1 MKQINF
7 RFKTIED
14 AATGI
19 SGIRAALDSHPHSD
33 AAAFVF
39 MSNREMS
46 EAERLLELW
55 DQRLP
60 EVKRVGL
67 SEGYAAD
74 LDPDS
79 ALVKFNLILA
89 DCGNVFYPLQ
99 IPCIHGDEPKAAA
112 ETNRFISAIPNVKGV
127 AFYPSSRGLD
137 VTRFLRALDSDIPFF
152 GAMALP
158 LYETNAMIVE
168 QVRGEGYGIGKEV
181 LTSGFT
187 MLIIA
192 GAQIS
197 INMDYI
203 LGWEPIGREMEVTL
217 ETDESQADKIGET
230 TIRLI
235 DGKPALEVYRKYLGV
250 EWNENFIMNVC
261 EFPLMVQ
268 QNGVK
273 ICLVPMDSHN
283 GSLTL
288 IGNVEASDKL
298 RFSYSTREEIL
309 NEAREGSKRMAAFA
323 PDAVIMSLCGNR
335 INFLRQDAHL
345 EWDYYR
351 EHNPNL
357 VYCHGQ
363 CEIAYEKG
371 KGGVL
376 NSALVAVGIRECDRH
391 TESVTPIEE
400 AATGSEQQGYIPLG
414 YRVSHFFHVMTDE
427 LVHLQHNLE
436 DEVEKKT
443 RENESLSLHVVQ
455 TLAEAIDA
463 KDNYT
468 SGHSGRV
475 ARYSREIARRAGYSE
490 RDQNEIYMMGL
501 LHDVGKIGVP
511 DAVINKPGRLTDDEF
526 EQIKNHPVMGA
537 RILKTIR
544 EMPKLVTGARWHHER
559 FDGRGYPDGLK
570 GPDIPEEARIIA
582 VADAY
587 DAMTSNRSY
596 RRGMEQGKV
605 REQIAGGKGTQFD
618 PRFADIMIQMIDE
631 DKTYSMREL

>member
-7 RFKTIED
+7 KFGTIE
-14 AATGI
+14 AAAARV
-19 SGIRAALDSHPHSD
+19 SEIRAALDSHPHSD
-33 AAAFVF
+33 AAAFIF
-39 MSNREMS
+39 LSNCAKPD
-46 EAERLLELW
+46 AERLLELW
-55 DQRLP
+55 NQSLP
-60 EVKRVGL
+60 DVKRVGI
-67 SEGYAAD
+67 SEGYAVD
-74 LDPDS
+74 LDPDP
-79 ALVKFNLILA
+79 ALVKFNLIIA
-89 DCGNVFYPLQ
+89 ECAEVFHPLQ
-99 IPCIHGDEPKAAA
+99 IPCRHGDEVKAAA
-112 ETNRFISAIPNVKGV
+112 EMNRFISAIPNVRGV
-127 AFYPSSRGLD
+127 AFYPSSRGLN
-137 VTRFLRALDSDIPFF
+137 VTRFLRAIETDVPFF

-158 LYETNAMIVE
+158 NYETDAMLVE
-168 QVRGEGYGIGKEV
+168 QVRGEGYGIGREA

-187 MLIIA
+187 ALVIA
-192 GAQIS
+192 GTHIS
-197 INMDYI
+197 ISMDYI

-217 ETDESQADKIGET
+217 EPDEPQADKIGET

-250 EWNENFIMNVC
+250 EWNDNFIMNVC

-268 QNGVK
+268 RNGVK
-273 ICLVPMDSHN
+273 ICLVPMDSHD
-283 GSLTL
+283 GGLTL
-288 IGNVEASDKL
+288 IGNVEATDKL

-309 NEAREGSKRMAAFA
+309 NEAREGSERMAAFA
-323 PDAVIMSLCGNR
+323 PDAVVMSLCGNR

-391 TESVTPIEE
+391 AALPVSIEE
-400 AATGSEQQGYIPLG
+400 GSSGSTQQGYIPLG
-414 YRVSHFFHVMTDE
+414 YRVSHFFHVMTEE

-490 RDQNEIYMMGL
+490 KDQNEIYMMGL

-631 DKTYSMREL
+631 DKAYSMREL

>member
-1 MKQINF
+1 MKQINY
-7 RFKTIED
+7 KYETIED
-14 AATGI
+14 ATTH
-19 SGIRAALDSHPHSD
+19 IREIRTALDSHPHSD
-33 AAAFVF
+33 AGAFVF
-39 MSNREMS
+39 ISNCAKP

-55 DQRLP
+55 EQHLP
-60 EVKRVGL
+60 DVKRVGI
-67 SEGYAAD
+67 SEGYAVD
-74 LDPDS
+74 LDPEP
-79 ALVKFNLILA
+79 ALVKFNLIIA
-89 DCGNVFYPLQ
+89 ECGEVFHPLQ
-99 IPCIHGDEPKAAA
+99 IPCRPGEEKSAADA
-112 ETNRFISAIPNVKGV
+112 MNSFISAIPNVRGV
-127 AFYPSSRGLD
+127 AFYPSHRGLN
-137 VTRFLRALDSDIPFF
+137 VTQFLRAIEADVPFF

-158 LYETNAMIVE
+158 NYETNAMLVE
-168 QVRGEGYGIGKEV
+168 QVREEGYGIGREI

-187 MLIIA
+187 TLVIA
-192 GAQIS
+192 GAHIS
-197 INMDYI
+197 LSMDYI

-217 ETDESQADKIGET
+217 EPQREAIGET

-235 DGKPALEVYRKYLGV
+235 DGKPALEIYRKYLGV
-250 EWNENFIMNVC
+250 EWNDNFIMNVC
-261 EFPLMVQ
+261 EFPLMVER
-268 QNGVK
+268 NGVK
-273 ICLVPMDSHN
+273 ICLVPMDSQN
-283 GSLTL
+283 GGLTL
-288 IGNVEASDKL
+288 IGNVEETDKL
-298 RFSYSTREEIL
+298 RFSYSTREELL

-323 PDAVIMSLCGNR
+323 PDAVVMSLCGNR
-335 INFLRQDAHL
+335 INFLQQDAHL
-345 EWDYYR
+345 EWDYYK

-363 CEIAYEKG
+363 CEIAYRNG

-376 NSALVAVGIRECDRH
+376 NSALVAVGIRECDKH
-391 TESVTPIEE
+391 VNSG
-400 AATGSEQQGYIPLG
+400 AAFREDDLEPEQQGYIPLG
-414 YRVSHFFHVMTDE
+414 YRVSHFFHVMTEE

-475 ARYSREIARRAGYSE
+475 ARYSREIARRFGYSE
-490 RDQNEIYMMGL
+490 KDQNEIYMMGL

-570 GPDIPEEARIIA
+570 GLEIPEEARIIA

-596 RRGMEQGKV
+596 RRGMEQSRV
-605 REQIAGGKGTQFD
+605 REQIEKGKGSQFD
-618 PRFADIMIQMIDE
+618 PRFADIMIGMIDE
-631 DKTYSMREL
+631 DKAYRMREM

>member
-7 RFKTIED
+7 SFETVE
-14 AATGI
+14 AAAARV
-19 SGIRAALDSHPHSD
+19 SEIRAALDSHPHSD
-33 AAAFVF
+33 AAAFIF
-39 MSNREMS
+39 ISNCEKA
-46 EAERLLELW
+46 EAERLLALW
-55 DQRLP
+55 NRQLP
-60 EVKRVGL
+60 EVKRVGI
-67 SEGYAAD
+67 SEGYATD
-74 LDPDS
+74 MDPDP
-79 ALVKFNLILA
+79 ALVKFNLIIA
-89 DCGNVFYPLQ
+89 ECGEVFYPLQ
-99 IPCIHGDEPKAAA
+99 IPCRHGDETEAAA
-112 ETNRFISAIPNVKGV
+112 RMNRFIAAIPNVRGV
-127 AFYPSSRGLD
+127 AFYPSSRGLN
-137 VTRFLRALDSDIPFF
+137 VTRFLRAIESDVPFF

-158 LYETNAMIVE
+158 HYETNAMLVE
-168 QVRGEGYGIGKEV
+168 QVRGEGYGIGKEI

-187 MLIIA
+187 TLVIA
-192 GAQIS
+192 GAHIA

-217 ETDESQADKIGET
+217 EADGPQADKIGET

-250 EWNENFIMNVC
+250 EWNDNFIMNVC

-273 ICLVPMDSHN
+273 ICLVPMDSHD
-283 GSLTL
+283 GGLTL
-288 IGNVEASDKL
+288 IGNVEPSDKL

-309 NEAREGSKRMAAFA
+309 NEARAGSERMAAFA

-335 INFLRQDAHL
+335 INFLRQDAHI

-351 EHNPNL
+351 EHNPDL
-357 VYCHGQ
+357 AYCHGQ
-363 CEIAYEKG
+363 CEIAYENG
-371 KGGVL
+371 RGGVL
-376 NSALVAVGIRECDRH
+376 NSALVAVGIRECERH
-391 TESVTPIEE
+391 TQSVTHIEDMD
-400 AATGSEQQGYIPLG
+400 SSPEQQRYIPLG

-490 RDQNEIYMMGL
+490 KDQNEIYMMGL

-511 DAVINKPGRLTDDEF
+511 DAVINKPGRLTDEEF
-526 EQIKNHPVMGA
+526 EQIKNHPVKGA

-570 GPDIPEEARIIA
+570 GLDIPEEARIIA

-596 RRGMEQGKV
+596 RRGMEQSKV
-605 REQIAGGKGTQFD
+605 REQIESGKGTQFD
-618 PRFADIMIQMIDE
+618 PKFADIMIQMIDE
-631 DKTYSMREL
+631 DEEYRMREM

>member
-1 MKQINF
+1 M
-7 RFKTIED
+7 
-14 AATGI
+14 GI
-19 SGIRAALDSHPHSD
+19 
-33 AAAFVF
+33 
-39 MSNREMS
+39 
-46 EAERLLELW
+46 
-55 DQRLP
+55 
-60 EVKRVGL
+60 
-67 SEGYAAD
+67 SEGYATE
-74 LDPDS
+74 LDPNP
-79 ALVKFNLILA
+79 ARVKFNLIISE
-89 DCGNVFYPLQ
+89 CQEVFHPLQ
-99 IPCIHGDEPKAAA
+99 IPCRHGDEVEAAA
-112 ETNRFISAIPNVKGV
+112 KMNRFISAIPNARGV
-127 AFYPSSRGLD
+127 AFYPSSRGLN
-137 VTRFLRALDSDIPFF
+137 VTRFLRAIESDIPFF

-158 LYETNAMIVE
+158 QYETDAMIVE
-168 QVRGEGYGIGKEV
+168 QVRGEGYGIGKAV
-181 LTSGFT
+181 LSSGFT
-187 MLIIA
+187 TLVIA
-192 GAQIS
+192 GEHIS

-203 LGWEPIGREMEVTL
+203 LGWEPIGKEMEVTL
-217 ETDESQADKIGET
+217 DSQASEIGET

-273 ICLVPMDSHN
+273 ICLVPMDSH
-283 GSLTL
+283 GGGLTL
-288 IGNVEASDKL
+288 IGNVEATDKL

-309 NEAREGSKRMAAFA
+309 NEAREGSERMAAFA

-351 EHNPNL
+351 EHSPNL

-363 CEIAYEKG
+363 CEIAYENG
-371 KGGVL
+371 RGGVL
-376 NSALVAVGIRECDRH
+376 NSAMVAVGIRECDKR
-391 TESVTPIEE
+391 TQSVTHIEE
-400 AATGSEQQGYIPLG
+400 ADSGPEQLGYIPLG

-475 ARYSREIARRAGYSE
+475 ARYSREIARRANYSE

-559 FDGRGYPDGLK
+559 FDGSGYPDGLK
-570 GPDIPEEARIIA
+570 GLDIPEEARIIA

-596 RRGMEQGKV
+596 RSGMAQSKV
-605 REQIAGGKGTQFD
+605 REQIEKGKGTQFD
-618 PRFADIMIQMIDE
+618 PKFADIMIQMIDE
-631 DKTYSMREL
+631 DKDYRMREM

>member
-7 RFKTIED
+7 KFETL
-14 AATGI
+14 AAAAARV
-19 SGIRAALDSHPHSD
+19 SEIRATLDSHAHSD

-39 MSNREMS
+39 ISNCVKP
-46 EAERLLELW
+46 EAERLLEVW
-55 DQRLP
+55 NRQLP
-60 EVKRVGL
+60 DVKRVGI
-67 SEGYAAD
+67 SEGYATE
-74 LDPDS
+74 LDPDP
-79 ALVKFNLILA
+79 ALVKFNLIISE
-89 DCGNVFYPLQ
+89 CGEVFHPLQ
-99 IPCIHGDEPKAAA
+99 IPCGHGGEAEAAA
-112 ETNRFISAIPNVKGV
+112 EMNRFISAIPNARGV
-127 AFYPSSRGLD
+127 AFYPSSRGLN
-137 VTRFLRALDSDIPFF
+137 VTRFLRAIQSDIPFF

-158 LYETNAMIVE
+158 HYETNAMIVE
-168 QVRGEGYGIGKEV
+168 QVRGEGYGIGEAV
-181 LTSGFT
+181 LSSGFT
-187 MLIIA
+187 TLVIA
-192 GAQIS
+192 GEHIS

-217 ETDESQADKIGET
+217 DPQAAEIGET

-273 ICLVPMDSHN
+273 ICLVPMDSH
-283 GSLTL
+283 GGGLTL
-288 IGNVEASDKL
+288 IGNVEATDKL

-309 NEAREGSKRMAAFA
+309 NEARKGSARMATFA

-363 CEIAYEKG
+363 CEIAYENG

-391 TESVTPIEE
+391 AVSAAHNEE
-400 AATGSEQQGYIPLG
+400 ADSAPEQQGYIPLG

-443 RENESLSLHVVQ
+443 QENESLSLHVVQ

-475 ARYSREIARRAGYSE
+475 AMYSREIARRAGYSE
-490 RDQNEIYMMGL
+490 KSQNEIYMMGL

-511 DAVINKPGRLTDDEF
+511 DVVINKPGRLTDDEF
-526 EQIKNHPVMGA
+526 EKIKNHPVMGA
-537 RILKTIR
+537 RILKAIR

-559 FDGRGYPDGLK
+559 FDGGGYPDGLK
-570 GPDIPEEARIIA
+570 GLDIPEEARIIA

-596 RRGMEQGKV
+596 RRGMAQSIV
-605 REQIAGGKGTQFD
+605 REQIENGKGSQFD
-618 PRFADIMIQMIDE
+618 PRFADIMISMIDE
-631 DKTYSMREL
+631 DKEYSMREL

>member
-7 RFKTIED
+7 NYETLE
-14 AATGI
+14 AAAARV
-19 SGIRAALDSHPHSD
+19 SEIRAALDSHPHSD

-39 MSNREMS
+39 ISNCAKP

-55 DQRLP
+55 NRLLP
-60 EVKRVGL
+60 DVKRVGI
-67 SEGYAAD
+67 SEGYATE
-74 LDPDS
+74 LDPNP
-79 ALVKFNLILA
+79 ARVKFNLILSE
-89 DCGNVFYPLQ
+89 CQEVFHPLQ
-99 IPCIHGDEPKAAA
+99 IPCRHGDEVEAAA
-112 ETNRFISAIPNVKGV
+112 KMNRFISAIPNARGV
-127 AFYPSSRGLD
+127 AFYPSSRGLN
-137 VTRFLRALDSDIPFF
+137 VTRFLRAIESDIPFF

-158 LYETNAMIVE
+158 QYETNAMIVE
-168 QVRGEGYGIGKEV
+168 QVRGEGYGIGKAC
-181 LTSGFT
+181 LSSGFT
-187 MLIIA
+187 TLVIA
-192 GAQIS
+192 GEHIS

-217 ETDESQADKIGET
+217 DPQASEIGET
-230 TIRLI
+230 TIRFI

-273 ICLVPMDSHN
+273 ICLVPMDSH
-283 GSLTL
+283 GGGLTL
-288 IGNVEASDKL
+288 IGNVEATDKL

-309 NEAREGSKRMAAFA
+309 NEAREGSERMAAFA

-335 INFLRQDAHL
+335 INFLQQDAHL

-351 EHNPNL
+351 EHSPNL

-363 CEIAYEKG
+363 CEIAYENG
-371 KGGVL
+371 RGGVL
-376 NSALVAVGIRECDRH
+376 NSAMVAVGIRECDKR
-391 TESVTPIEE
+391 TQSVTHIEE
-400 AATGSEQQGYIPLG
+400 ADSGPEQVGYIPLG

-475 ARYSREIARRAGYSE
+475 ARYSREIARRANYSE

-559 FDGRGYPDGLK
+559 FDGSGYPDGLK
-570 GPDIPEEARIIA
+570 GLDIPEEARIIA

-596 RRGMEQGKV
+596 RSGMAQSKV
-605 REQIAGGKGTQFD
+605 REQIENGKGSQFD
-618 PRFADIMIQMIDE
+618 PRFADIMISMIDE
-631 DKTYSMREL
+631 DREYRMREL

>member
-1 MKQINF
+1 M
-7 RFKTIED
+7 
-14 AATGI
+14 GI
-19 SGIRAALDSHPHSD
+19 
-33 AAAFVF
+33 
-39 MSNREMS
+39 
-46 EAERLLELW
+46 
-55 DQRLP
+55 
-60 EVKRVGL
+60 
-67 SEGYAAD
+67 SEGYATE
-74 LDPDS
+74 LDPNP
-79 ALVKFNLILA
+79 ARVKFNLIISE
-89 DCGNVFYPLQ
+89 CQEVFHPLQ
-99 IPCIHGDEPKAAA
+99 IPCRHGDEVEAAA
-112 ETNRFISAIPNVKGV
+112 KMNRFISAIPNARGV
-127 AFYPSSRGLD
+127 AFYPSSRGLN
-137 VTRFLRALDSDIPFF
+137 VTRFLRAIESDIPFF

-158 LYETNAMIVE
+158 QYETNAMIVE
-168 QVRGEGYGIGKEV
+168 QVRGEGYGIGKAC
-181 LTSGFT
+181 LSSGFT
-187 MLIIA
+187 TLVIA
-192 GAQIS
+192 GEHIS

-217 ETDESQADKIGET
+217 DPQASEIGET
-230 TIRLI
+230 TIRFI

-273 ICLVPMDSHN
+273 ICLVPMDSH
-283 GSLTL
+283 GGGLTL
-288 IGNVEASDKL
+288 IGNVEATDKL

-309 NEAREGSKRMAAFA
+309 NEAREGSERMAAFA

-335 INFLRQDAHL
+335 INFLQQDAHL

-351 EHNPNL
+351 EHSPNL

-363 CEIAYEKG
+363 CEIAYENG
-371 KGGVL
+371 RGGVL
-376 NSALVAVGIRECDRH
+376 NSAMVAVGIRECDKR
-391 TESVTPIEE
+391 TQSVTHIEE
-400 AATGSEQQGYIPLG
+400 ADSGPEQLGYIPLG

-475 ARYSREIARRAGYSE
+475 ARYSREIARRANYSE

-559 FDGRGYPDGLK
+559 FDGSGYPDGLK
-570 GPDIPEEARIIA
+570 GLDIPEEARIIA

-596 RRGMEQGKV
+596 RSGMAQSKV
-605 REQIAGGKGTQFD
+605 REQIENGKGSQFD
-618 PRFADIMIQMIDE
+618 PRFADIMISMIDE
-631 DKTYSMREL
+631 DREYRMREP

>member
-7 RFKTIED
+7 NYETLE
-14 AATGI
+14 AAAARV
-19 SGIRAALDSHPHSD
+19 SEIRAALDSHPHSD

-39 MSNREMS
+39 ISNCAKP

-55 DQRLP
+55 NRLLP
-60 EVKRVGL
+60 DVKRVGI
-67 SEGYAAD
+67 SEGYATE
-74 LDPDS
+74 LDPNP
-79 ALVKFNLILA
+79 ARVKFNLIISE
-89 DCGNVFYPLQ
+89 CQEVFHPLQ
-99 IPCIHGDEPKAAA
+99 IPCRHGDEVEAAA
-112 ETNRFISAIPNVKGV
+112 KMNRFISAIPNARGV
-127 AFYPSSRGLD
+127 AFYPSSRGLN
-137 VTRFLRALDSDIPFF
+137 VTRFLRAIESDIPFF

-158 LYETNAMIVE
+158 QYETNAMIVE
-168 QVRGEGYGIGKEV
+168 QVRGEGYGIGKAC
-181 LTSGFT
+181 LSSGFT
-187 MLIIA
+187 TLVIA
-192 GAQIS
+192 GEHIS

-217 ETDESQADKIGET
+217 DPQASEIGET
-230 TIRLI
+230 TIRFI

-273 ICLVPMDSHN
+273 ICLVPMDSH
-283 GSLTL
+283 GGGLTL
-288 IGNVEASDKL
+288 IGNVEATDKL

-309 NEAREGSKRMAAFA
+309 NEAREGSERMAAFA

-335 INFLRQDAHL
+335 INFLQQDAHL

-351 EHNPNL
+351 EHSPNL

-363 CEIAYEKG
+363 CEIAYENG
-371 KGGVL
+371 RGGVL
-376 NSALVAVGIRECDRH
+376 NSAMVAVGIRECDKR
-391 TESVTPIEE
+391 TQSVTHIEE
-400 AATGSEQQGYIPLG
+400 ADSGPEQLGYIPLG

-475 ARYSREIARRAGYSE
+475 ARYSREIARRANYSE

-559 FDGRGYPDGLK
+559 FDGSGYPDGLK
-570 GPDIPEEARIIA
+570 GLDIPEEARIIA

-596 RRGMEQGKV
+596 RSGMAQSKV
-605 REQIAGGKGTQFD
+605 REQIENGKGSQFD
-618 PRFADIMIQMIDE
+618 PRFADIMISMIDE
-631 DKTYSMREL
+631 DREYRMREP

>member
-7 RFKTIED
+7 NYETLE
-14 AATGI
+14 AAAARV
-19 SGIRAALDSHPHSD
+19 SEIRAALDSHPHSD

-39 MSNREMS
+39 ISNCAKP

-55 DQRLP
+55 NRLLP
-60 EVKRVGL
+60 DVKRVGI
-67 SEGYAAD
+67 SEGYATE
-74 LDPDS
+74 LDPNP
-79 ALVKFNLILA
+79 ARVKFNLIISE
-89 DCGNVFYPLQ
+89 CQEVFHPLQ
-99 IPCIHGDEPKAAA
+99 IPCRHGDEVEAAA
-112 ETNRFISAIPNVKGV
+112 KMNRFISAIPNARGV
-127 AFYPSSRGLD
+127 AFYPSSRGLN
-137 VTRFLRALDSDIPFF
+137 VTRFLRAIESNIPFF

-158 LYETNAMIVE
+158 QYETNAMIVE
-168 QVRGEGYGIGKEV
+168 QVRGEGYGIGKAC
-181 LTSGFT
+181 LSSGFT
-187 MLIIA
+187 TLVIA
-192 GAQIS
+192 GEHIS

-217 ETDESQADKIGET
+217 DPQASEIGET
-230 TIRLI
+230 TIRFI

-273 ICLVPMDSHN
+273 ICLVPMDSH
-283 GSLTL
+283 GGGLTL
-288 IGNVEASDKL
+288 IGNVEATDKL

-309 NEAREGSKRMAAFA
+309 NEAREGSERMAAFA

-335 INFLRQDAHL
+335 INFLQQDAHL

-351 EHNPNL
+351 EHSPNL

-363 CEIAYEKG
+363 CEIAYENG
-371 KGGVL
+371 RGGVL
-376 NSALVAVGIRECDRH
+376 NSAMVAVGIRECDKR
-391 TESVTPIEE
+391 TQSVTHIEE
-400 AATGSEQQGYIPLG
+400 ADSGPEQVGYIPLG

-475 ARYSREIARRAGYSE
+475 ARYSREIARRANYSE

-559 FDGRGYPDGLK
+559 FDGSGYPDGLK
-570 GPDIPEEARIIA
+570 GLDIPEEARIIA

-596 RRGMEQGKV
+596 RSGMAQSKV
-605 REQIAGGKGTQFD
+605 REQIENGKGSQFD
-618 PRFADIMIQMIDE
+618 PRFADIMISMIDE
-631 DKTYSMREL
+631 DREYRMREL

>member
-7 RFKTIED
+7 NYETLE
-14 AATGI
+14 AAAARV
-19 SGIRAALDSHPHSD
+19 SEIRAALDSHPHSD

-39 MSNREMS
+39 ISNCAKP

-55 DQRLP
+55 NRLLP
-60 EVKRVGL
+60 DVKRVGI
-67 SEGYAAD
+67 SEGYATE
-74 LDPDS
+74 LDPNP
-79 ALVKFNLILA
+79 ARVKFNLIISE
-89 DCGNVFYPLQ
+89 CQEVFHPLQ
-99 IPCIHGDEPKAAA
+99 IPCRHGDEVEAAA
-112 ETNRFISAIPNVKGV
+112 KMNRFISAIPNARGV
-127 AFYPSSRGLD
+127 AFYPSSRGLN
-137 VTRFLRALDSDIPFF
+137 VTRFLRAIESDIPFF

-158 LYETNAMIVE
+158 QYETNAMIVE
-168 QVRGEGYGIGKEV
+168 QVRGEGYGIGKAC
-181 LTSGFT
+181 LSSGFT
-187 MLIIA
+187 TLVIA
-192 GAQIS
+192 GEHIS

-217 ETDESQADKIGET
+217 DPQASEIGET
-230 TIRLI
+230 TIRFI

-273 ICLVPMDSHN
+273 ICLVPMDSH
-283 GSLTL
+283 GGGLTL
-288 IGNVEASDKL
+288 IGNVEATDKL

-309 NEAREGSKRMAAFA
+309 NEAREGSERMTAFA

-335 INFLRQDAHL
+335 INFLQQDAHL

-351 EHNPNL
+351 EHSPNL

-363 CEIAYEKG
+363 CEIAYENG
-371 KGGVL
+371 RGGVL
-376 NSALVAVGIRECDRH
+376 NSAMVAVGIRECDKR
-391 TESVTPIEE
+391 TQSVTHIEE
-400 AATGSEQQGYIPLG
+400 ADSGPEQVGYIPLG

-475 ARYSREIARRAGYSE
+475 ARYSREIARRANYSE

-559 FDGRGYPDGLK
+559 FDGSGYPDGLK
-570 GPDIPEEARIIA
+570 GLDIPEEARIIA

-596 RRGMEQGKV
+596 RSGMAQSKV
-605 REQIAGGKGTQFD
+605 REQIENGKGSQFD
-618 PRFADIMIQMIDE
+618 PRFADIMISMIDE
-631 DKTYSMREL
+631 DREYRMREP

>member
-7 RFKTIED
+7 RYETLE
-14 AATGI
+14 AAAARV
-19 SGIRAALDSHPHSD
+19 SEIRAALDSHPHSD

-39 MSNREMS
+39 ISNCAKP

-55 DQRLP
+55 NRQLP
-60 EVKRVGL
+60 DVKRVGI
-67 SEGYAAD
+67 SEGYATE
-74 LDPDS
+74 LDPNP
-79 ALVKFNLILA
+79 ARVKFNLIISE
-89 DCGNVFYPLQ
+89 CKEVFYPLQ
-99 IPCIHGDEPKAAA
+99 IPCKHGDEAQAVAKM
-112 ETNRFISAIPNVKGV
+112 NRFISAIPNARGV
-127 AFYPSSRGLD
+127 AFYPSSRGLN
-137 VTRFLRALDSDIPFF
+137 VTRFLRAIESDIPFF

-158 LYETNAMIVE
+158 QYETDAMIVE
-168 QVRGEGYGIGKEV
+168 QVRGEGYGIGKAC
-181 LTSGFT
+181 LSSGFT
-187 MLIIA
+187 TLVIA
-192 GAQIS
+192 GAHIS

-217 ETDESQADKIGET
+217 ASQASEIGET

-273 ICLVPMDSHN
+273 ICLVPMDSH
-283 GSLTL
+283 GGGLTL
-288 IGNVEASDKL
+288 IGNVEATDKL

-309 NEAREGSKRMAAFA
+309 NEAREGSERMAAFA

-351 EHNPNL
+351 EHSPNL

-363 CEIAYEKG
+363 CEIAYENG
-371 KGGVL
+371 RGGVL
-376 NSALVAVGIRECDRH
+376 NSAMVAVGIRECDNR
-391 TESVTPIEE
+391 TQSVTHIEE
-400 AATGSEQQGYIPLG
+400 ADSGPEQQGYIPLG

-475 ARYSREIARRAGYSE
+475 ARYSREIARRANYSE

-559 FDGRGYPDGLK
+559 FDGSGYPDGLK
-570 GPDIPEEARIIA
+570 GLDIPEEARIIA

-596 RRGMEQGKV
+596 RRGMEQSKV
-605 REQIAGGKGTQFD
+605 REQIEKDKGTQFD
-618 PRFADIMIQMIDE
+618 PKFADIMIQMIDE
-631 DKTYSMREL
+631 DKDYRMREVD